1 MMTSRCLDID
11 SVPREPIKLLKSPS
25 VTRHVPDATRARS
38 IDGALRDARANESE
52 RERRGRVASRR
63 LFVMSAVMR
72 ANAVLGDHLGDCWR
86 GRRRRRRFDT
96 LRPSTRRR
104 ASARAMANGGFGRPG
119 ESWDDAFS
127 SPSSSS
133 GKFWS
138 QTPWQLVEAL
148 AKTFL
153 CRSPSST
160 SGRGVGG
167 ASGTRDIST
176 RAWLVDE
183 SVDEVADRTTIRATE
198 KEVRLARDADGL
210 KNFELYALLRSHERA
225 VVVAKLRR
233 PTILVDDANLVVVD
247 AIDLD
252 VSENSLNDRCLANY
266 WYSCPL
272 RSSDDEAVGVGGNGM
287 CGFEC
292 AIRSKIASTESVAA
306 SHQPTYWAALFSTN
320 SGDLEEFL
328 ITSTGDSS
336 STRRATFSTRLRA
349 LLD

>member
-1 MMTSRCLDID
+1 M
-11 SVPREPIKLLKSPS
+11 
-25 VTRHVPDATRARS
+25 
-38 IDGALRDARANESE
+38 
-52 RERRGRVASRR
+52 
-63 LFVMSAVMR
+63 
-72 ANAVLGDHLGDCWR
+72 
-86 GRRRRRRFDT
+86 
-96 LRPSTRRR
+96 
-104 ASARAMANGGFGRPG
+104 
-119 ESWDDAFS
+119 
-127 SPSSSS
+127 
-133 GKFWS
+133 
-138 QTPWQLVEAL
+138 
-148 AKTFL
+148 
-153 CRSPSST
+153 
-160 SGRGVGG
+160 
-167 ASGTRDIST
+167 
-176 RAWLVDE
+176 
-183 SVDEVADRTTIRATE
+183 
-198 KEVRLARDADGL
+198 ARDADGL

-272 RSSDDEAVGVGGNGM
+272 RSSDDEAVGFGGNGM

>member
-1 MMTSRCLDID
+1 
-11 SVPREPIKLLKSPS
+11 
-25 VTRHVPDATRARS
+25 
-38 IDGALRDARANESE
+38 
-52 RERRGRVASRR
+52 
-63 LFVMSAVMR
+63 
-72 ANAVLGDHLGDCWR
+72 
-86 GRRRRRRFDT
+86 
-96 LRPSTRRR
+96 
-104 ASARAMANGGFGRPG
+104 MANGGFGRPG

-127 SPSSSS
+127 SSSSSS

-138 QTPWQLVEAL
+138 QTPWQLVESL

-153 CRSPSST
+153 CRSPST
-160 SGRGVGG
+160 SGRGAGG

>member
-1 MMTSRCLDID
+1 
-11 SVPREPIKLLKSPS
+11 
-25 VTRHVPDATRARS
+25 
-38 IDGALRDARANESE
+38 
-52 RERRGRVASRR
+52 
-63 LFVMSAVMR
+63 MR
-72 ANAVLGDHLGDCWR
+72 ANAVLGDHLGDDWR
-86 GRRRRRRFDT
+86 GRRRRRFDT

-104 ASARAMANGGFGRPG
+104 ASARAMSNGGSDDRERVGTTPSVRRRRHPESFGRRRRG
-119 ESWDDAFS
+119 N
-127 SPSSSS
+127 SSSRWRRRFCVDLRRRHPEE
-133 GKFWS
+133 GW
-138 QTPWQLVEAL
+138 E
-148 AKTFL
+148 
-153 CRSPSST
+153 
-160 SGRGVGG
+160 G